1 MDNTNTYGLHVKR
14 IYELW
19 TNWGS
24 YWYLKALY
32 FMLNINRSERPE
44 EYSYKNISKQ
54 TSFFKPWDIRIN
66 VKKIIV
72 NSFSDNFYNDE

>member
-19 TNWGS
+19 MNWGS
-24 YWYLKALY
+24 YWYLKTLY

-66 VKKIIV
+66 VKK
-72 NSFSDNFYNDE
+72 NYS

>member
-19 TNWGS
+19 MNWDS
-24 YWYLKALY
+24 YWYLKAPY
-32 FMLNINRSERPE
+32 FTLNINRSERPE

-54 TSFFKPWDIRIN
+54 TSFLKPWDIRIN
-66 VKKIIV
+66 VKKIY
-72 NSFSDNFYNDE
+72 S